1 MEARMTVKQKDRV
14 ALGVICIATLALSAL
29 IVFFVG
35 SLRAQGVSGCG
46 GVSSSGACRQTIA
59 TVAGLPLCVTNSRG
73 TMYMVRDATSPTAL
87 SVVNGSGAV
96 TVGVTCDG
104 SNWIV
109 E

>member
-1 MEARMTVKQKDRV
+1 MFENKKDGIALAAVYV
-14 ALGVICIATLALSAL
+14 AALAVMILV
-29 IVFFVG
+29 VFFVEKIG
-35 SLRAQGVSGCG
+35 AQGVSGCG